1 MQGDRDQDDMST
13 RCEES
18 HNTSR
23 ELLRILPSRLNK
35 IIASRLN
42 DVRLTAIWREF
53 ADDQLRNL
61 VEATPAD
68 LSSPKQVLPSAQ
80 TTLHQ
85 EKVFEE
91 TNDMS
96 WLDLV
101 DYTKLQ

>member
-1 MQGDRDQDDMST
+1 MST

-23 ELLRILPSRLNK
+23 ELLRILPSRLNQ
-35 IIASRLN
+35 IIASRLD

-53 ADDQLRNL
+53 ADCQLRDL
-61 VEATPAD
+61 VEATLAD
-68 LSSPKQVLPSAQ
+68 LSSPKQVLPLAQ
-80 TTLHQ
+80 TTLDQ
-85 EKVFEE
+85 EKACEE
-91 TNDMS
+91 TNDLS